1 MYVSMNSTL
10 AVQYNGDLNLL
21 RQMLG
26 QLPDGGNVTL
36 DDSLIF
42 PLMGMMQVNDSVY
55 ALVGGVIENASQVD
69 GVTVKAMAALQDRLV
84 FVGSSGMG
92 ITMPYSEI
100 SSVVADCGMMSC
112 DINISK
118 KNGGVAKVNSIL
130 KTASN
135 HFVNWFNS
143 HQHQISTTPAP
154 ATTSAPTSDL
164 DSLRKE
170 IEELEKGLDD
180 Y

>member
-1 MYVSMNSTL
+1 MNSSL
-10 AVQYNGDLNLL
+10 AVQYNGDLNLM

-26 QLPDGGNVTL
+26 QLPDGIHVTNN
-36 DDSLIF
+36 DALIF
-42 PLMGMMQVNDSVY
+42 PLMGMMQANDSVY
-55 ALVGGVIENASQVD
+55 AIVGGISQVTTQVD
-69 GVTVKAMAALQDRLV
+69 GVSVKAMAALQDRLI
-84 FVGSSGMG
+84 FVGSNGMG

-100 SSVVADCGMMSC
+100 SSVVADCGMVSC

-118 KNGGVAKVNSIL
+118 KNGGMAKVNTIL

-143 HQHQISTTPAP
+143 HRHQISTAPVPA
-154 ATTSAPTSDL
+154 ATSATSEL

-170 IEELEKGLDD
+170 IEELEKGL
-180 Y
+180 

>member
-1 MYVSMNSTL
+1 MNSSL
-10 AVQYNGDLNLL
+10 AVQYNGDLNLM

-26 QLPDGGNVTL
+26 QLPDGIHVTNN
-36 DDSLIF
+36 DALIF
-42 PLMGMMQVNDSVY
+42 PLMGMMQANDSVY
-55 ALVGGVIENASQVD
+55 AIVGGISQVTTQVD
-69 GVTVKAMAALQDRLV
+69 GVSVKAMAALQDRLI
-84 FVGSSGMG
+84 FVGSNGMG

-100 SSVVADCGMMSC
+100 SSVVADCGMVSC

-118 KNGGVAKVNSIL
+118 KNGGMAKVNTIL

-143 HQHQISTTPAP
+143 YRHQISTTPAP
-154 ATTSAPTSDL
+154 AETSATSEL

-170 IEELEKGLDD
+170 IEELEKGM
-180 Y
+180 

>member
-1 MYVSMNSTL
+1 MTSGMG
-10 AVQYNGDLNLL
+10 VQYNGDLNLL

-26 QLPDGGNVTL
+26 QLPDGVHVTNK
-36 DDSLIF
+36 DVLIF
-42 PLMGMMQVNDSVY
+42 PLMGMIQEGDSVY
-55 ALVGGVIENASQVD
+55 ALVGGVMETASQVD
-69 GVTVKAMAALQDRLV
+69 GVSVKAMAALQDRLV

-135 HFVNWFNS
+135 HFANWFNS
-143 HQHQISTTPAP
+143 ERHQISTDPVP

-164 DSLRKE
+164 ASLRKE
-170 IEELEKGLDD
+170 IEELEKGLE
-180 Y
+180 

>member
-1 MYVSMNSTL
+1 MVSMNSTL

-26 QLPDGGNVTL
+26 QLPDGIHVTNN
-36 DDSLIF
+36 DALIF
-42 PLMGMMQVNDSVY
+42 PLMGMMQANDSAY

-69 GVTVKAMAALQDRLV
+69 GVSVKAMAALQDRLV
-84 FVGSSGMG
+84 FVGSNGMG
-92 ITMPYSEI
+92 ITIHYSEI
-100 SSVVADCGMMSC
+100 NSVAADCGMMSC

-118 KNGGVAKVNSIL
+118 KNGGMAKVNSIL

-135 HFVNWFNS
+135 HFVSWFNS
-143 HQHQISTTPAP
+143 DRHQISTMPSP
-154 ATTSAPTSDL
+154 VTTSAPTSDL

-170 IEELEKGLDD
+170 IEELEKSLDRRT
-180 Y
+180 

>member
-1 MYVSMNSTL
+1 MNSSL
-10 AVQYNGDLNLL
+10 AVQYNGDLNLM

-26 QLPDGGNVTL
+26 QLPDGIHVTNN
-36 DDSLIF
+36 DALIF
-42 PLMGMMQVNDSVY
+42 PLMGMMQANDSVY
-55 ALVGGVIENASQVD
+55 AIVGGISQVTTQVD
-69 GVTVKAMAALQDRLV
+69 GVSVKAMAALQDRLI
-84 FVGSSGMG
+84 FVGSNGMG

-100 SSVVADCGMMSC
+100 SSVVADCGMVSC

-118 KNGGVAKVNSIL
+118 KNGGMAKVNTIL

-143 HQHQISTTPAP
+143 HRHQISTTPAP
-154 ATTSAPTSDL
+154 AATSATSEL

-170 IEELEKGLDD
+170 IEELEKGM
-180 Y
+180 